1 MLMSGKSVLGMAFL
15 ALLVG
20 CECSPEKTAVVSN
33 DVIHEEEVPSL
44 AGALADL
51 IAKAGGDRAFFGF
64 DKSVLSEDAQKV
76 LTLAADWLKAH
87 PERKVL
93 IEGHC
98 DERGT
103 REYNLGLGERR
114 AAATAEFLISHGV
127 EADRVKTISYGKDRP
142 IEAEGPQSEVYRMN
156 RVAILVLE

>member
-1 MLMSGKSVLGMAFL
+1 MNGKNIWGIACL

-20 CECSPEKTAVVSN
+20 CECAPEKTKTIVSN
-33 DVIHEEEVPSL
+33 EVIQEEEAPTL

-51 IAKAGGDRAFFGF
+51 IAKAGGDRTFFEF
-64 DKSVLSEDAQKV
+64 DKST
-76 LTLAADWLKAH
+76 LTKEGQELLVRVADWLKAH
-87 PERKVL
+87 PERRVL

-114 AAATAEFLISHGV
+114 ASATAEYLIKNGL
-127 EADRVKTISYGKDRP
+127 EPERVKTISYGKDRP
-142 IEAEGPQSEVYRMN
+142 IEAVGTREEVYRMN
-156 RVAILVLE
+156 RVSIIVLE